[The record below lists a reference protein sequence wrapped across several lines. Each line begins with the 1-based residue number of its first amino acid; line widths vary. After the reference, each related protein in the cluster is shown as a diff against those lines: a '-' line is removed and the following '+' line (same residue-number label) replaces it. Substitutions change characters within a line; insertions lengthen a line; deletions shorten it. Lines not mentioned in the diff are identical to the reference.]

1 MTHFSVVL
9 LTAPPTTLGAD
20 SAGAFIKVDNRECLL
35 RSVEMFLNRDN
46 VKQIQLV
53 VSSDQYEESK
63 RKFGA
68 HLSFSG
74 VKLIAAGNGWM
85 EQLSAA
91 AEKISDDCSHVILH
105 DAARP
110 AVAYSDIDA
119 IMSEVEK
126 HPVAIMTTPVRAG
139 LLEIEDSGKPLAFR
153 SPQRFVHVVTPW
165 AFRKDKFLEMAKNK
179 RDPIAADAWLV
190 RSSSL
195 NIRVN
200 AASDA
205 ALAKVMINMLPK
217 PKMRA
222 LDNPFEE
229 AQW

>member
-1 MTHFSVVL
+1 MAHFSVVL
-9 LTAPPTTLGAD
+9 LTAVPSALGGEG
-20 SAGAFIKVDNRECLL
+20 AGAFVKVDGRECLL

-53 VSSDQYEESK
+53 VAGEQFEESK
-63 RKFGA
+63 RKYGA

-74 VKLIAAGNGWM
+74 VKLIAGGSNWM
-85 EQLSAA
+85 DQLAAA
-91 AEKISDDCSHVILH
+91 AEKISDECSHVILH

-110 AVAYSDIDA
+110 AVAYADIDA

-126 HPVAIMTTPVRAG
+126 HSVVVMTTPVRAG
-139 LLEIEDSGKPLAFR
+139 LIETEDSGKPVAFR
-153 SPQRFVHVVTPW
+153 SSQRFVQVVTPW
-165 AFRKDKFLEMAKNK
+165 VFRKDKFLETGKNK

-195 NIRVN
+195 NIRVG
-200 AASDA
+200 ASSDA
-205 ALAKVMINMLPK
+205 ALAKIMINMLPK

-222 LDNPFEE
+222 SDNPFEE

>member
-9 LTAPPTTLGAD
+9 LTAPPVSLGAEG
-20 SAGAFIKVDNRECLL
+20 AGAFIKVDNRECLL

-46 VKQIQLV
+46 IKQIQLV
-53 VSSDQYEESK
+53 VSNEQFEESK

-74 VKLIAAGNGWM
+74 VKLIAAGNTWM
-85 EQLSAA
+85 DQLAAA
-91 AEKISDDCSHVILH
+91 AEKISSECSYVILH

-110 AVAYSDIDA
+110 AVAYGDIDA

-126 HPVAIMTTPVRAG
+126 HPVAIMTTPLRAG
-139 LLEIEDSGKPLAFR
+139 LVETEDSGKPLAFR
-153 SPQRFVHVVTPW
+153 SSLRFAQVVTPW

-195 NIRVN
+195 NVRVS

-217 PKMRA
+217 PKIRA
-222 LDNPFEE
+222 SDNPFEE